1 MRRYAVETIMDGTV
15 KYYFIRDCET
25 LEIVTLPSRYLKHK
39 IKSKRSPN
47 TVKRSAFSICYYL
60 EYLGAQGKLTV
71 SHPIV
76 CPAPLVHEENKADN
90 QLSRAEIDS
99 FFMALNRE
107 YENSREN
114 RVTLA
119 TKTFRI
125 PNPFY
130 FS

>member
-60 EYLGAQGKLTV
+60 EYLEELSMEITQ
-71 SHPIV
+71 V
-76 CPAPLVHEENKADN
+76 CGLDFERQNEHFVDFLHWRYTKA
-90 QLSRAEIDS
+90 SRRWIIHCGRHIRS
-99 FFMALNRE
+99 IWISIFR
-107 YENSREN
+107 SRN
-114 RVTLA
+114 GT
-119 TKTFRI
+119 
-125 PNPFY
+125 
-130 FS
+130 